1 VAQLAQINCRAG
13 LKRDRYGP
21 SVHRSTVPTRP
32 VLRDEHGCVP
42 ALPRQNREM
51 ACVMRSHDYHSFIH
65 CHLSILTRGHAIMRF
80 MTPHEHSRTPLSRSG
95 SAPPR
100 IEPDKMA
107 WPGSKRSETTARAK
121 LQEPKGGGLFGTGAS
136 RPVRCTRRC
145 GLSSPAT
152 IPYPSRSSP
161 IRSDKR

>member
-1 VAQLAQINCRAG
+1 MGHLYIAARCRLVLCYATNTDASLPCRG
-13 LKRDRYGP
+13 RTARW
-21 SVHRSTVPTRP
+21 P
-32 VLRDEHGCVP
+32 VSCDL
-42 ALPRQNREM
+42 M
-51 ACVMRSHDYHSFIH
+51 ITIHSFTE
-65 CHLSILTRGHAIMRF
+65 HLSILTRGHAIMRF

-100 IEPDKMA
+100 IEPDKTA

-152 IPYPSRSSP
+152 IPYPSSSSP